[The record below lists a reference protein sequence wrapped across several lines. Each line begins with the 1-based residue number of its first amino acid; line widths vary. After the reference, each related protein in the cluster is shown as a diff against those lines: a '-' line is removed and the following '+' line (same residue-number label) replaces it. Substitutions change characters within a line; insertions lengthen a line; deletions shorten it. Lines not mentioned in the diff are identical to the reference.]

1 MIKKY
6 KITIIGLCSIIL
18 ISIFSPIILAE
29 NNAKALA
36 TKSIIFGENKALV
49 EWFSSTDCD
58 DCRKF
63 ENTHINSNYA
73 WVNWFNSENDKINNL
88 ARDDAERRLNQLNSS
103 DFPLLVVNGEI
114 KEFNKNDTVET
125 WNDILKQS
133 VNSYEVKKLVNFSL
147 YIDLIDTTN
156 DNEADEIKLT
166 GEITPLADLHNDTA
180 IHIHIVENFADSDGS
195 GARPPITNVLREW
208 VAKEDFSVKKGNTT
222 LWEYSLSQT
231 YLESAN
237 INLNNGDSSRYSIII
252 SVHGDELENESNMQV
267 LTVNETTL
275 PSIHEQKAWS
285 NIPLMLLG
293 NIIILV
299 GICFIIIQERIREKG
314 LPLLE
319 GKILHSKDNEKKIN
333 INIKTGNKKVDVLE
347 VDVNK
352 GWRISR
358 LKKLPTISPK
368 SNLDFEFK
376 VLKKSENH
384 DDNPLQITVKT
395 EVEDLGQWMMDIDM
409 IQEKVNK

>member
-6 KITIIGLCSIIL
+6 KITIISLCSIIL

-29 NNAKALA
+29 NNAKSLA
-36 TKSIIFGENKALV
+36 TKSIIFEENTALV

-384 DDNPLQITVKT
+384 DENPLQITVKT

>member
-1 MIKKY
+1 LIKKY
-6 KITIIGLCSIIL
+6 KITIISLCSIIL
-18 ISIFSPIILAE
+18 ISIFSPLILAE
-29 NNAKALA
+29 NNAKTLA
-36 TKSIIFGENKALV
+36 TKSIIFEKNTTLV

-63 ENTHINSNYA
+63 ESAHTNSNYA
-73 WVNWFNSENDKINNL
+73 WVNWFNTENDKINNL
-88 ARDDAERRLNQLNSS
+88 ARVDTEKRLNQLNNSN
-103 DFPLLVVNGEI
+103 FPLLVVNGDI
-114 KEFNKNDTVET
+114 KELNEDDTFEL
-125 WNDILKQS
+125 WNDILKES
-133 VNSYEVKKLVNFSL
+133 VNEHKEKNLVNFSL
-147 YIDLIDTTN
+147 DIDLIDTTN
-156 DNEADEIKLT
+156 DNEADEIKLL
-166 GEITPLADLHNDTA
+166 GEITPLSNLHNDTA

-208 VAKEDFSVKKGNTT
+208 VAKEDFSVKQGNTT

-252 SVHGDELENESNMQV
+252 SVHGDELENDSSMQV
-267 LTVNETTL
+267 LSVNKTTL
-275 PSIHEQKAWS
+275 PSIYEQKAWS
-285 NIPLMLLG
+285 EIPLMLLG

-319 GKILHSKDNEKKIN
+319 GKILHSKHNEKKIN

-358 LKKLPTISPK
+358 LKNLPTILPK
-368 SNLDFEFK
+368 SNLDVEFK
-376 VLKKSENH
+376 VLKKSESQEE
-384 DDNPLQITVKT
+384 NPLQITVKT

-409 IQEKVNK
+409 IQEKSE